1 MAEHTSVVFFFLH
14 CHVGSGKGWKKTG
27 EMERRQ
33 GHINDKKKSQLR
45 RSPRVAKNKSERV
58 GRTEEK
64 GKKSPEGKM
73 CSPKAVEGEVGV
85 GLSGAGA
92 RGGGDGGIN
101 I

>member
-1 MAEHTSVVFFFLH
+1 ME
-14 CHVGSGKGWKKTG
+14 KKTG
-27 EMERRQ
+27 KMERRQ
-33 GHINDKKKSQLR
+33 GHINDKKKKSQSR

-64 GKKSPEGKM
+64 GEKSPEGKM
-73 CSPKAVEGEVGV
+73 CSPKAGEGEVGV

-92 RGGGDGGIN
+92 GGGDGGIN

>member
-1 MAEHTSVVFFFLH
+1 M
-14 CHVGSGKGWKKTG
+14 
-27 EMERRQ
+27 
-33 GHINDKKKSQLR
+33 
-45 RSPRVAKNKSERV
+45 AKNKSERV

-92 RGGGDGGIN
+92 GGDGGIN